1 MTNEINFQYMILLIR
16 HCKPKINYSKCSY
29 KEVINRVKEYNTT
42 ESIDTDEILPLVNQV
57 QLFLQGKNSII
68 FSSNMPRALITAKAL
83 FNDRQDIFFDS
94 KFIEF
99 DLNIIPLPLLKL
111 KFGTWATISRIL
123 WFLRLIKSDRP
134 IESEFK
140 RAQECAELIYQKA
153 KEGIFVVLVA
163 HGMLNI
169 FIERHLK
176 SKGYLRVC
184 KIKNGFFAITKLEIK
199 Q

>member
-16 HCKPKINYSKCSY
+16 HCKPKIDYSKCSY
-29 KEVINRVKEYNTT
+29 KEAINRVKEYNTT

-83 FNDRQDIFFDS
+83 FKDRHDIIFDG

-99 DLNIIPLPLLKL
+99 DLNIIHIPLLKL

-140 RAQECAELIYQKA
+140 RAQECADIIDKKAQEELS
-153 KEGIFVVLVA
+153 VVLVA

-169 FIERHLK
+169 FIERYLK

-199 Q
+199 